1 LKVKQHTLLSF
12 EFTIG
17 DSSFESFSSYLEK
30 NRELLK
36 NHLIVFKETPS
47 VEVEELLSSESICY
61 INRENCSI
69 NMRKKRV
76 TPFEIDVDSIKPTAS
91 DSEEEQSSKQLGVL
105 SSGSSNAFH
114 RPIRS
119 GELIETE
126 GDVTVLS
133 RMNSGSEISAGGNVQ
148 IFGIIEG
155 KVECNGSYMIVSRIG
170 EKGNVIFNG
179 IILEKSRFMSKQP
192 KLIKLS
198 TDGKLSIE
206 ELA

>member
-17 DSSFESFSSYLEK
+17 DSSFDSFSSYLEK

-36 NHLIVFKETPS
+36 NHLIVFRETPS
-47 VEVEELLSSESICY
+47 EEIEELLSSESICY

-76 TPFEIDVDSIKPTAS
+76 TPFEIDVDSIKPVGSNS
-91 DSEEEQSSKQLGVL
+91 DSDESLKPPNL
-105 SSGSSNAFH
+105 STGGSGAFH

-119 GELIETE
+119 GELIETD
-126 GDVTVLS
+126 GNVTVLS
-133 RMNSGSEISAGGNVQ
+133 RMNSGSEITAGGNVQ
-148 IFGIIEG
+148 IFGVIDG

-179 IILEKSRFMSKQP
+179 IILDKKLFTSKQP
-192 KLIKLS
+192 KLVKLS